1 MAIEGINI
9 TLAQVTSTAA
19 SIRTINKNLTD
30 KLLEMKTE
38 VNNLASTWQSDASTT
53 IQNNFNSFS
62 KRFDEYRSVIESYA
76 LFLDKTVTDYNETET
91 AINNNAGAFK

>member
-38 VNNLASTWQSDASTT
+38 VNNLTSTWQSDASTT